1 MDKNTIK
8 ETIKSCNKGIDD
20 AETSIAGLTAKEII
34 ELKAK
39 LKGRSI
45 HYDKW
50 ILILIPFT
58 SMTIAALAAMLSDPD
73 SNKVWVE
80 ICIFILLVLAVVVF
94 CLHIKNQLEK
104 EKDVITLNYLEELAD
119 SSNKAI
125 ESYEELEKKQKIE
138 RKQLLEEWKKKEKY
152 AQEQVTLIE
161 KSLKDKEQSE
171 E

>member
-1 MDKNTIK
+1 M
-8 ETIKSCNKGIDD
+8 
-20 AETSIAGLTAKEII
+20 
-34 ELKAK
+34 
-39 LKGRSI
+39 
-45 HYDKW
+45 
-50 ILILIPFT
+50 
-58 SMTIAALAAMLSDPD
+58 
-73 SNKVWVE
+73 
-80 ICIFILLVLAVVVF
+80 LAVVVF

-119 SSNKAI
+119 SSNKEI

>member
-80 ICIFILLVLAVVVF
+80 ICIFILLVLAVVV
-94 CLHIKNQLEK
+94 
-104 EKDVITLNYLEELAD
+104 
-119 SSNKAI
+119 
-125 ESYEELEKKQKIE
+125 
-138 RKQLLEEWKKKEKY
+138 
-152 AQEQVTLIE
+152 
-161 KSLKDKEQSE
+161 
-171 E
+171 

>member
-8 ETIKSCNKGIDD
+8 ETIKSCNKGIGD

-119 SSNKAI
+119 SSNKEI